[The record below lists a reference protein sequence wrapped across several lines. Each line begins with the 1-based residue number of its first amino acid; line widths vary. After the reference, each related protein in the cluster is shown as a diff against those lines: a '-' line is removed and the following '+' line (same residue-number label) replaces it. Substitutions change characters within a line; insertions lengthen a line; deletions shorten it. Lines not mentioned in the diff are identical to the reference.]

1 MNCYEEENCSISDVS
16 EREKTERSDAT
27 VNQNVDEVVSQL
39 TAAPIML
46 TDKQKLV
53 IRTLW
58 AVGLGSLYG
67 KSDAHR

>member
-1 MNCYEEENCSISDVS
+1 MNCYKEENCSISDVS

-27 VNQNVDEVVSQL
+27 VNQNVDGVVSQL

-58 AVGLGSLYG
+58 AVGLGALYG